1 MTAVETAIGSVGRL
15 GASSPVVIGGMVL
28 TGLEVPDELVFGGRQ
43 ELVVHRLLGGGR
55 VVDAVGNDP
64 ERLTLKGRFVGP
76 EAQARAMA
84 LARMREAGAPVSF
97 AAAGISCTVWIAQFR
112 FAYQAKGAVCSYSL
126 VLERA
131 TAPMAAGAEGA
142 QAGGQVGDDV
152 RAGLSMIGTASSAA
166 YVVAGQV
173 GTIAGQVTPLAV
185 MLGGG
190 GAVAR
195 VTNALGVVNGVA
207 QGGVNLAASPAAVGA
222 MLGGLTQAGSGLTD
236 VLGQTG
242 ANLENA
248 SLAHGDGLAALTANA
263 GLASAAADTG
273 GLVNR
278 AAALVA
284 QAGGVAASGPLVSA

>member
-1 MTAVETAIGSVGRL
+1 M
-15 GASSPVVIGGMVL
+15 
-28 TGLEVPDELVFGGRQ
+28 
-43 ELVVHRLLGGGR
+43 
-55 VVDAVGNDP
+55 
-64 ERLTLKGRFVGP
+64 
-76 EAQARAMA
+76 
-84 LARMREAGAPVSF
+84 
-97 AAAGISCTVWIAQFR
+97 
-112 FAYQAKGAVCSYSL
+112 
-126 VLERA
+126 
-131 TAPMAAGAEGA
+131 
-142 QAGGQVGDDV
+142 
-152 RAGLSMIGTASSAA
+152 
-166 YVVAGQV
+166 
-173 GTIAGQVTPLAV
+173 
-185 MLGGG
+185 
-190 GAVAR
+190 
-195 VTNALGVVNGVA
+195 TNALGVVNGVA